1 MGSLSLL
8 LNGEATVLIY
18 TIIFFYFGYLMVCC
32 IKPITNNAKK
42 FFRKKISSFLIFL
55 SKLNR
60 FSSVTVGR
68 LIAHDKDISKKM
80 SIEKSL
86 IRHSFLKINTCLISE
101 CDATKSKVSWWG
113 ILSSWRVVSVQTA
126 LKPRIESFD
135 HVVVLQSA
143 IEEWVIGGS
152 SYARFRDGKKQQ
164 TQHGD

>member
-8 LNGEATVLIY
+8 LNGEARVLNY
-18 TIIFFYFGYLMVCC
+18 TIIFFYFGCLMVCC
-32 IKPITNNAKK
+32 IKLITKQCEK
-42 FFRKKISSFLIFL
+42 LFRKKISSFLIFL

-60 FSSVTVGR
+60 FSSVTVGF
-68 LIAHDKDISKKM
+68 IAHDKDISKKM

-86 IRHSFLKINTCLISE
+86 IRHSFLKINTCFISE

-113 ILSSWRVVSVQTA
+113 ILSSRRVVSLQTA

-143 IEEWVIGGS
+143 VEEWVIGGS
-152 SYARFRDGKKQQ
+152 SSARFRDIKKQQ
-164 TQHGD
+164 TLHGD